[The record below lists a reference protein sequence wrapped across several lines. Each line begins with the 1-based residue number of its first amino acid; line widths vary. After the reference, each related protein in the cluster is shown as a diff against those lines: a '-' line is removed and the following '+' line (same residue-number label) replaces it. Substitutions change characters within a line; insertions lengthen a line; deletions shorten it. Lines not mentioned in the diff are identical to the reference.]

1 MVRRKK
7 IDRIIG
13 IGRDLKEYASV
24 FEIEKEF
31 YTTTEEFIK
40 SPSFKKFKDELILI
54 KGSRQFHFERISEL
68 LEKKVHETILEV
80 NLGRDRTQLQSVSF
94 QAKAGD

>member
-1 MVRRKK
+1 MRRKK

-13 IGRDLKEYASV
+13 IGRDLKEYGGA
-24 FEIEKEF
+24 FDIEKEF
-31 YTTTEEFIK
+31 YLTTDEFIK

-68 LEKKVHETILEV
+68 LERKCM
-80 NLGRDRTQLQSVSF
+80 RRS
-94 QAKAGD
+94 